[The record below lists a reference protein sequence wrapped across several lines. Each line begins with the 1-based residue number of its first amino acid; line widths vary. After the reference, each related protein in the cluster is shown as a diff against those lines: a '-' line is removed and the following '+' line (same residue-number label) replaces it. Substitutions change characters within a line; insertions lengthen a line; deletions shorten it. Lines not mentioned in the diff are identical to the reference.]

1 MNPVSAD
8 RPARL
13 MNRHKGDIM
22 RSRRSF
28 VAAAVLA
35 ALLAAGARGMAAG
48 AEWVYFATTAKGA
61 HYFDKQS
68 VKKTNVTVS
77 VREKTVYSED
87 GKRSA
92 EKFLAATGEH
102 KGRTPDHAIT
112 VSEFNCKAARARS
125 LSMTIYDAD
134 GRRVA
139 GSPAGGSPWRDLAPG
154 TLHERLSRQ
163 VCP

>member
-1 MNPVSAD
+1 
-8 RPARL
+8 
-13 MNRHKGDIM
+13 M
-22 RSRRSF
+22 RGKRSF
-28 VAAAVLA
+28 FAAAVLSVV
-35 ALLAAGARGMAAG
+35 LLAGIAGSASG

-61 HYFDKQS
+61 HYYDKQS

-77 VREKTVYSED
+77 VQEKTVYSED

-92 EKFLAATGEH
+92 EKFLAGTGEY
-102 KGRTPDHAIT
+102 KGQKPDH
-112 VSEFNCKAARARS
+112 VNCKAAKARS
-125 LSMTIYDAD
+125 LSMTIYDAE
-134 GRRVA
+134 GKRIA

>member
-1 MNPVSAD
+1 
-8 RPARL
+8 
-13 MNRHKGDIM
+13 M
-22 RSRRSF
+22 RGKRSF
-28 VAAAVLA
+28 FAAAVLSVV
-35 ALLAAGARGMAAG
+35 LLAGIAGSASG

-61 HYFDKQS
+61 HYYDKQS

-77 VREKTVYSED
+77 VQEKTVYSED

-92 EKFLAATGEH
+92 EKFLAGTGEY
-102 KGRTPDHAIT
+102 KGQKPDHVIT
-112 VSEFNCKAARARS
+112 VSEVNCKAAKARS
-125 LSMTIYDAD
+125 LSMTIYDAE
-134 GRRVA
+134 GKRIA